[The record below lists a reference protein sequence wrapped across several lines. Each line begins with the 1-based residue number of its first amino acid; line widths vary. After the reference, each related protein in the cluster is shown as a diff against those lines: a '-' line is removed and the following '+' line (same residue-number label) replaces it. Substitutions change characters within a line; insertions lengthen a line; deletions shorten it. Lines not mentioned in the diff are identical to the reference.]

1 MAFFARSEPRGAPP
15 TGWALAFDAAVAVGA
30 AIGAV
35 YEMAERS
42 VGATVMVAVPGYD
55 PFGGPVPLP
64 VRRVGGLVVAGQ
76 VHPGLLLMAAA
87 ALTALPLAARRFYPI
102 GVWLAIAAAIVAV
115 HAAYVPPVAL
125 GTAVYAAY
133 SAITYSRYRNLAI
146 AVVSVVT
153 VAVAGTL
160 GNELPGSRTADRDLR
175 DPAGRAPPASASAC
189 CAAGWPTRPPGCG
202 APATRRRPRP
212 SGH

>member
-64 VRRVGGLVVAGQ
+64 PAGS
-76 VHPGLLLMAAA
+76 AA
-87 ALTALPLAARRFYPI
+87 
-102 GVWLAIAAAIVAV
+102 W
-115 HAAYVPPVAL
+115 
-125 GTAVYAAY
+125 
-133 SAITYSRYRNLAI
+133 S
-146 AVVSVVT
+146 
-153 VAVAGTL
+153 
-160 GNELPGSRTADRDLR
+160 LPGKCTR
-175 DPAGRAPPASASAC
+175 AC
-189 CAAGWPTRPPGCG
+189 C
-202 APATRRRPRP
+202 
-212 SGH
+212 